1 MRAGER
7 WVVGGEEEDPRQ
19 AILYAVRSARGSF
32 EDVIEDGWRG
42 SWAETSEG
50 G

>member
-1 MRAGER
+1 MMREEIEAGRGE
-7 WVVGGEEEDPRQ
+7 VGGEEED
-19 AILYAVRSARGSF
+19 ILYAVRSARGRF